1 MARKLIDIAEELDK
15 FVTSLEERE
24 AAYRANNLKYVYS
37 VEDQEYIEV
46 PC

>member
-1 MARKLIDIAEELDK
+1 VARKLIDIVELDK

-24 AAYRANNLKYVYS
+24 SAYRANNLPKKVYS
-37 VEDQEYIEV
+37 VEDQEYVEV